1 MRVTKDKLRMTTF
14 QETREELAVI
24 FKHLVGSYSEKQP
37 LFLEMLRE
45 RTKGNG
51 YKSQHKETEIT

>member
-24 FKHLVGSYSEKQP
+24 FKHLMGSYREKKS
-37 LFLEMLRE
+37 LFLKMHRE

-51 YKSQHKETEIT
+51 HKLQHQEMVIT